1 MDPFKDFEEMRRR
14 MNKMFQDTTQG
25 KGFQG
30 FQRPEIDVV
39 NKEEEITVIAEM
51 PGVRKEDIEINAE
64 PTHLEIKA
72 ESKKG
77 KKEKDEGYYY
87 RERSSKSYKR
97 YIDLPA
103 EVKPSKAQAEYKNGV
118 LEINLPKA
126 HPEEE
131 GKQIEIK

>member
-1 MDPFKDFEEMRRR
+1 MDPFRDIEEMRRR
-14 MNKMFQDTTQG
+14 MNKMFQDTSG
-25 KGFQG
+25 ERGFKG

-51 PGVRKEDIEINAE
+51 PGVRKEDIGINAE

-77 KKEKDEGYYY
+77 KRKEDEGHYY

-97 YIDLPA
+97 YVDLPA
-103 EVKPSKAQAEYKNGV
+103 EVKPSKAKAEYKNGV
-118 LEINLPKA
+118 LEVNLPKA
-126 HPEEE
+126 HPEQE
-131 GKQIEIK
+131 GKQIQIK